1 MAMHAVICIMN
12 TDTVRGFPPEAAHNG
27 EHPPMLI
34 HLEQVCSSP
43 AIYKLYIPLTGNALK
58 NLNCYVLTDHGE
70 SLVIDT
76 GFRNEECRTA
86 LMGGLKELG
95 VSPEHTKLF
104 LTHLHS
110 DHCGLAEYFDY
121 PDTTIY
127 MGEAEYKR
135 LQGII
140 ANISAKATWDS
151 NAMLMAEGFP
161 EEDLR
166 TATET
171 NPARIFMSSRP
182 FPVTFVHGG
191 DILQVGGVK
200 LEVLSVPGH
209 TPDQMILYLPE
220 QKILFSGDHVLFDI
234 TPNIT
239 CWPGVRDPLGDYLK
253 SLDKILTYEIET
265 VFPGHRNLSDKTL
278 PQRIQEIKRHHKR
291 RLSEVREVLRAHP
304 GANAYEVA
312 SHLTWSLHGA
322 TWETAPK
329 SQQWFAVGETIA
341 HLNHLRASDK

>member
-140 ANISAKATWDS
+140 ANISANATWDS

-166 TATET
+166 TLVA
-171 NPARIFMSSRP
+171 
-182 FPVTFVHGG
+182 VHGG
-191 DILQVGGVK
+191 RREPLHRLTGILVG
-200 LEVLSVPGH
+200 
-209 TPDQMILYLPE
+209 
-220 QKILFSGDHVLFDI
+220 
-234 TPNIT
+234 
-239 CWPGVRDPLGDYLK
+239 
-253 SLDKILTYEIET
+253 
-265 VFPGHRNLSDKTL
+265 
-278 PQRIQEIKRHHKR
+278 
-291 RLSEVREVLRAHP
+291 P
-304 GANAYEVA
+304 GAGLSCISRSRRSCSA
-312 SHLTWSLHGA
+312 A
-322 TWETAPK
+322 TTCSSTSRRTSPAGPGCATPWAIT
-329 SQQWFAVGETIA
+329 
-341 HLNHLRASDK
+341 